1 MKHYRVLIPLLFLL
15 FLSGCADQVR
25 VMWTDDPLI
34 EEANKQRFKELD
46 EYFNKKY
53 PEKNT
58 NEMSQDKYYE
68 EWRNLDP
75 ALQQITIHTNSAPG
89 NFSSEI
95 DLKNQTY
102 TYKEKTYDYQMEE
115 NKIILKEANLPLYK
129 ENIPKYKKTNHKL
142 TQKARQGYQED
153 KTYNRYL
160 LLKTIWLPILFVV
173 IGILSIKRPDWIWFL
188 EDGHKYKDA
197 EPSNFALG
205 LNIFRGVIGIVLALA
220 YLYFILRS
228 MR

>member
-46 EYFNKKY
+46 EYFNEKY

-102 TYKEKTYDYQMEE
+102 TYKEKTYDYQMEG
-115 NKIILKEANLPLYK
+115 NKIILEEDNLPLDK
-129 ENIPKYKKTNHKL
+129 ETIPKL
-142 TQKARQGYQED
+142 IRKAEPEYQND
-153 KTYNRYL
+153 KTYNRNL
-160 LLKTIWLPILFVV
+160 LLKTIWLPILFIV
-173 IGILSIKRPDWIWFL
+173 IGVLSIKRPDWIWFF
-188 EDGHKYKDA
+188 EDGHKYKGA

-205 LNIFRGVIGIVLALA
+205 INIFRGFIGIVLALA

>member
-1 MKHYRVLIPLLFLL
+1 MKRYYILIPLLFLL

-25 VMWTDDPLI
+25 VTWIDDPLI
-34 EEANKQRFKELD
+34 EEANKERFKELD
-46 EYFNKKY
+46 DYFNEKY
-53 PEKNT
+53 PEKNPS
-58 NEMSQDKYYE
+58 EMSQDEYYE

-75 ALQQITIHTNSAPG
+75 AFQHLNIHKNRAPG
-89 NFSSEI
+89 NLSSEI

-102 TYKEKTYDYQMEE
+102 TYKEKTYDYQIEGDE
-115 NKIILKEANLPLYK
+115 IILAEPDFPLDKET
-129 ENIPKYKKTNHKL
+129 IPKL
-142 TQKARQGYQED
+142 IQKAEQEYQED
-153 KTYNRYL
+153 KTYNRNL